1 MSNKI
6 TLIKSKTGRSTNTDD
21 SIASYK
27 KCIGCLKVLIVD
39 DDKNSGESLRDI
51 IKYRGH
57 DVTLLDEG
65 MKFVNR
71 IGGSATSDTFDIIF
85 MDYHTNE
92 IDREFDESTGSVRS
106 SSSESIGSVKSA
118 CSLSKL
124 SSSSNSISSS
134 NRKICIAD
142 SDSEDNIEV
151 TQQHTDYEESDEI
164 TGTYI
169 TRLAHDCF
177 DIQIPMFG
185 YTGDNSNR
193 AIQDFKDSKFKGVFI
208 KPVSASLIN
217 SFFEIIEAE
226 KRNQKSDSTDIFSRT
241 TTMALRK
248 LSMKNKNIVIFRD
261 SDEKKVK

>member
-1 MSNKI
+1 MNKNNRM
-6 TLIKSKTGRSTNTDD
+6 TLIKSNSRSMNTDD

-27 KCIGCLKVLIVD
+27 NRIGCLKVLIVD

-71 IGGSATSDTFDIIF
+71 IGGSDTSDTFDIIF

-92 IDREFDESTGSVRS
+92 IEHDIEHDEAGSVSSNS
-106 SSSESIGSVKSA
+106 SSSSSSAKSA
-118 CSLSKL
+118 KSAKSARP
-124 SSSSNSISSS
+124 
-134 NRKICIAD
+134 NRKICLAESE
-142 SDSEDNIEV
+142 SDTESDTDGSITVGHRSSE
-151 TQQHTDYEESDEI
+151 HAESDEI

-185 YTGDNSNR
+185 YTGDSSNS
-193 AIQDFKDSKFKGVFI
+193 ALQDFKDSKFKGVFI

-226 KRNQKSDSTDIFSRT
+226 KRNQVSDKSNKFSRS

-261 SDEKKVK
+261 GDEKKVK